1 MVSAPKEEGS
11 DEARTWFKRAG
22 RRPAATRKVGEKVL
36 SPQGSQGGASFGEG
50 QVSER
55 QAAGREETV
64 ENGEGCGELGGVKAV
79 GRDHRKD

>member
-1 MVSAPKEEGS
+1 MLWVCPSPKQPQTKNWPLS
-11 DEARTWFKRAG
+11 LD
-22 RRPAATRKVGEKVL
+22 PRKVGEKVL
-36 SPQGSQGGASFGEG
+36 SPQGSQGRASLGEG